1 MSHRRQFLVFIA
13 AGLSSTAFGASG
25 LCCRPVLR
33 LAENA
38 PAAQEYYIC
47 LECETPCYVFEE
59 KDGKL
64 ISAVCQ
70 SCGNDNVDSFATPE
84 DVENAEDPHPVH
96 PKGRAGEGHAAL
108 RAT

>member
-1 MSHRRQFLVFIA
+1 MAHRRQFLVFIA

-25 LCCRPVLR
+25 LCCRPALR

-38 PAAQEYYIC
+38 PEAQEYYIC
-47 LECETPCYVFEE
+47 LTCETPCYTFEE

-64 ISAVCQ
+64 ISATCW
-70 SCGNDNVDSFATPE
+70 SCGNDEVDKFATPK
-84 DVENAEDPHPVH
+84 DVENAEDPHPIH
-96 PKGRAGEGHAAL
+96 TNGRAGEGHVAL